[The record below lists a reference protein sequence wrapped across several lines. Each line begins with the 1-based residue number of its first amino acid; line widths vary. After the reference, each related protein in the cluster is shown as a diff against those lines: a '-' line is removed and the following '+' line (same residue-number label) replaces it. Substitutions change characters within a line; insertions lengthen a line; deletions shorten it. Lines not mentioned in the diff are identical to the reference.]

1 MIVSA
6 INPEAAA
13 GSTGTGKKG
22 SKKGKGEGEGR
33 SKKKLIIIVAAVL
46 LVAAAAWWFMLKPS
60 GAAPAPEPGEVVSM
74 EPIQVNLTGGHYLKI
89 GLALQLTTT
98 AHEADGSKALD
109 AAIDLFSGQDFDKL
123 SNPEYRG
130 ELKAKLIKELEHDY
144 HGDVMEVYFTD
155 FVTQ

>member
-22 SKKGKGEGEGR
+22 KKAKGDAEPR
-33 SKKKLIIIVAAVL
+33 SKKKLLMIVGVVV

-60 GAAPAPEPGEVVSM
+60 GAEPPPEPGEVVSM

-130 ELKAKLIKELEHDY
+130 ELKEKLIKELEHDY